1 MATKLEMRVRYRKSA
16 AIRHPASETGWLRRV
31 TPVART
37 RLPFDMPAGFSAPDA
52 GLAFAFPRSHT
63 SENRPRME
71 PTDVTIEV
79 LKGIRDELRGTNAR
93 LDATNVRLE
102 RVERRQADT
111 EVRLATELVAVVDA
125 VHEVRDLLRDDRQ
138 LRDRVADHER
148 RLTAVETR
156 VGG

>member
-1 MATKLEMRVRYRKSA
+1 
-16 AIRHPASETGWLRRV
+16 
-31 TPVART
+31 
-37 RLPFDMPAGFSAPDA
+37 
-52 GLAFAFPRSHT
+52 
-63 SENRPRME
+63 ME

-93 LDATNVRLE
+93 LDTINAHLDTTNMRLE
-102 RVERRQADT
+102 RVEC
-111 EVRLATELVAVVDA
+111 RLATELVAVVGA
-125 VHEVRDLLRDDRQ
+125 VHEVRDLLREDQQ

>member
-1 MATKLEMRVRYRKSA
+1 
-16 AIRHPASETGWLRRV
+16 
-31 TPVART
+31 
-37 RLPFDMPAGFSAPDA
+37 
-52 GLAFAFPRSHT
+52 
-63 SENRPRME
+63 ME

-79 LKGIRDELRGTNAR
+79 LKGIRDEVRGTNAR
-93 LDATNVRLE
+93 LD

-125 VHEVRDLLRDDRQ
+125 VHEVRDLLREDRQ

-156 VGG
+156 FGG